1 MKAIVLTQYGGP
13 EHLKLAE
20 VAIPQPKDDQVLVKV
35 YAVSVNSADCRLLS
49 GPFPRLLGFG
59 LLRPNNKI
67 MGADIAGVVEA
78 VGKNVTKFKVGD
90 ELFGD
95 ISTAFGGFAE
105 FACAP
110 ESILV
115 KKPAS
120 LSFEQAATVPM
131 AAVTALQG
139 LRKGGIQSGQQ
150 VAIVGASGGVGTFAV
165 QIAQALGARVTAIA
179 STNKMQLLRS
189 LGVERAIDYTREDF
203 TQTGQYYDLI
213 LAVNGYRPLA
223 AYRRALK
230 PQGTYVMAGG
240 KGKQL
245 TEAIVFGPL
254 VSRRGGQTVTSFVA
268 SPSADDLAFVASLLE
283 AGKVVPVIERTYP
296 LEETAEAVRYVGAGH
311 AAGKVVI
318 SIQTE

>member
-1 MKAIVLTQYGGP
+1 VKAIVLTQYGGP

-120 LSFEQAATVPM
+120 LSFEQAAAVPM

-179 STNKMQLLRS
+179 SSNKIQLLRS
-189 LGVERAIDYTREDF
+189 LGVERVIDYTREDF

-254 VSRRGGQTVTSFVA
+254 VSRRGGQTVTSLVA
-268 SPSADDLAFVASLLE
+268 SPSADDLAFVAGLLE

>member
-1 MKAIVLTQYGGP
+1 VKAIVLTQYGGP
-13 EHLKLAE
+13 EHLQLAE

-120 LSFEQAATVPM
+120 LSFEQAAAVPM

-179 STNKMQLLRS
+179 SSNKIQLLRS
-189 LGVERAIDYTREDF
+189 LGVERVIDYTREDF
-203 TQTGQYYDLI
+203 TQT
-213 LAVNGYRPLA
+213 VN
-223 AYRRALK
+223 
-230 PQGTYVMAGG
+230 T
-240 KGKQL
+240 
-245 TEAIVFGPL
+245 T
-254 VSRRGGQTVTSFVA
+254 T
-268 SPSADDLAFVASLLE
+268 
-283 AGKVVPVIERTYP
+283 
-296 LEETAEAVRYVGAGH
+296 
-311 AAGKVVI
+311 
-318 SIQTE
+318 

>member
-120 LSFEQAATVPM
+120 LSFEQAAAVPM

-189 LGVERAIDYTREDF
+189 SGVERAIDYTREDF

>member
-35 YAVSVNSADCRLLS
+35 YAASVNSADSRLLS

-78 VGKNVTKFKVGD
+78 VGKNVAKFKVGD

-105 FACAP
+105 FACAR
-110 ESILV
+110 ESVLM
-115 KKPAS
+115 KKPVN
-120 LSFEQAATVPM
+120 LTFEQAAAVPM

-245 TEAIVFGPL
+245 TEAIVLGPL

>member
-1 MKAIVLTQYGGP
+1 VKAIVLTQYGGP

-120 LSFEQAATVPM
+120 LSFEQAAAVPM

-189 LGVERAIDYTREDF
+189 SGVERAIDYTREDF

-268 SPSADDLAFVASLLE
+268 SPSADDLAFVAGLLE